1 MKNVGTFFKEV
12 KVELSKIVWPTR
24 EEFIGATIV
33 ALIVILAFTL
43 FLSAINYLFR
53 IGAQKILAALAFN
66 IR

>member
-43 FLSAINYLFR
+43 FLSVINYLFHV
-53 IGAQKILAALAFN
+53 GAQKILAALVFN

>member
-43 FLSAINYLFR
+43 FLGVVNYVFR
-53 IGAQKILAALAFN
+53 IGAQKVLAALAFN

>member
-1 MKNVGTFFKEV
+1 MKNIGMFFKEV

-43 FLSAINYLFR
+43 FLSVINYTFN
-53 IGAQKILAALAFN
+53 IGARNILAALVFN
-66 IR
+66 VR

>member
-1 MKNVGTFFKEV
+1 MKNIGMFLQEV

-43 FLSAINYLFR
+43 FLSVVNYAFN
-53 IGAQKILAALAFN
+53 IGARNVLAALVFN
-66 IR
+66 VR

>member
-12 KVELSKIVWPTR
+12 KVELSKIIWPTR
-24 EEFIGATIV
+24 EEFIGATVV

-43 FLSAINYLFR
+43 FLSVINYLFR
-53 IGAQKILAALAFN
+53 IGAQKVLAALVFN